1 MVRGASTSYF
11 MFASATGSKLRPPAD
26 KIFFLSGIIAASLQ
40 TLAISAPLYPSVI
53 ATSLSK
59 SIPSEILIPLR
70 LMSKRALLP
79 TESGNGI

>member
-1 MVRGASTSYF
+1 
-11 MFASATGSKLRPPAD
+11 
-26 KIFFLSGIIAASLQ
+26 
-40 TLAISAPLYPSVI
+40 LAISAPLYPSVI